1 MHTICLAKHA
11 IRSSIQE
18 SFTLLKIK
26 RKMKAGK
33 KGGKSLVNGK
43 SKGSGRQKIDMGW
56 GKEVFG

>member
-1 MHTICLAKHA
+1 MLIDNP
-11 IRSSIQE
+11 S
-18 SFTLLKIK
+18 K
-26 RKMKAGK
+26 RALPYLGSKKNFEGWK